1 MDLTIY
7 AAVLIKRRRKSSESS
22 SDTFEFDP
30 SRSRHGGRVHP
41 LETPRPQPGEAGA
54 RRGGGGG
61 RTRRAHEARREEKSS
76 RGGGEA
82 DRREREEEEERW
94 WGWDPLSSSSPL
106 GFWDS
111 KRRSVLFIWLD
122 HTGST
127 DKRGRTEQL
136 GTNHGRPMYGSDGPD
151 HLMCYSSVYIFFI
164 DCPDILSHGN
174 IDPLCLC
181 TKQHRRMWLL
191 QGFLWFDIPLSLVR
205 SSSWRWNLAFVVY
218 NNTRP
223 KPTSY
228 AYERIN

>member
-76 RGGGEA
+76 HGGGEA

-106 GFWDS
+106 GQI
-111 KRRSVLFIWLD
+111 IW
-122 HTGST
+122 
-127 DKRGRTEQL
+127 
-136 GTNHGRPMYGSDGPD
+136 
-151 HLMCYSSVYIFFI
+151 CAIVVYTFFLLTAQIFFHMA
-164 DCPDILSHGN
+164 ILIHCVCAQNN
-174 IDPLCLC
+174 IGECGYCRDFYDLTFHSPLY
-181 TKQHRRMWLL
+181 
-191 QGFLWFDIPLSLVR
+191 
-205 SSSWRWNLAFVVY
+205 VVVV
-218 NNTRP
+218 
-223 KPTSY
+223 
-228 AYERIN
+228 EDEI